1 MNYGGM
7 TVATH
12 MENRTQL
19 IISLREELVGPS
31 PQGEELDCSGEIRF
45 EDARESY
52 GPWRQKNSGEEIL
65 MRDRPVKRYGVGVLY
80 PIGVAYEAEPEGF
93 EGGIAD
99 LPSGEESALNTGTD
113 PLESPLTGNGAKSI
127 EEIEKRT
134 SEAGER
140 SDPDDF
146 DLSTANSYRPTYVIG

>member
-1 MNYGGM
+1 MP
-7 TVATH
+7 VATH

-45 EDARESY
+45 EDA
-52 GPWRQKNSGEEIL
+52 SGEEIL

-80 PIGVAYEAEPEGF
+80 PIGLAYEAEPEGF
-93 EGGIAD
+93 EGDIAD

-127 EEIEKRT
+127 EKIR
-134 SEAGER
+134 A
-140 SDPDDF
+140 
-146 DLSTANSYRPTYVIG
+146 